1 MAERKVPKNKGG
13 LSRATSLMILAM
25 PLVWTQGPKKLHR
38 SSTSLGLTRGTK
50 CSGPGACFPP
60 ECFHASRQIKRL

>member
-13 LSRATSLMILAM
+13 LSRAPSLMILAM
-25 PLVWTQGPKKLHR
+25 PLVWTQGPK
-38 SSTSLGLTRGTK
+38 

-60 ECFHASRQIKRL
+60 EYFRAYRQIKRL